1 MPDYK
6 TIYLQLMG
14 DVAEAIDLLIAA
26 IRRAEDAYCAA
37 AAPQMALSA
46 KEEPDETPSQ
56 PMEVY

>member
-26 IRRAEDAYCAA
+26 IRRAEEAYCEACAGEMAA
-37 AAPQMALSA
+37 SA
-46 KEEPDETPSQ
+46 VTETD
-56 PMEVY
+56 